1 MNWSDI
7 PRNPSQRMLRQ
18 FGALGAGICLA
29 MAAAA
34 VLSAPSWTVCVTND
48 CDGFTISGD
57 AQAAWTWLAAG
68 LGVGLVT
75 LLRPGALRPVFVGW
89 LIVAFPIG
97 WVVGRLAL
105 AAVFFG
111 LFTAVGLLFRM
122 MGRDSMMRQ
131 RRSGSYWAPRD
142 QTTTPADYLRQY

>member
-7 PRNPSQRMLRQ
+7 PRDPSQRMLRQ
-18 FGALGAGICLA
+18 FGALGAGVCLA

-34 VLSAPSWTVCVTND
+34 VLAAPGATVRGAVW
-48 CDGFTISGD
+48 
-57 AQAAWTWLAAG
+57 AWLAAG
-68 LGVGLVT
+68 LGIGLVT
-75 LLRPGALRPVFVGW
+75 LLRPAALRLVFVGW

-105 AAVFFG
+105 AAMFFG

-122 MGRDSMMRQ
+122 MGRDPMTRRRQ
-131 RRSGSYWAPRD
+131 SGSYWAPRD
-142 QTTTPADYLRQY
+142 QSTPPADYLRQY

>member
-7 PRNPSQRMLRQ
+7 PRDPSQRMLRQ
-18 FGALGAGICLA
+18 FGALGAGVCLA

-34 VLSAPSWTVCVTND
+34 VLAVPAGTVRFAVW
-48 CDGFTISGD
+48 
-57 AQAAWTWLAAG
+57 AWLAAA
-68 LGVGLVT
+68 LSIGLVT
-75 LLRPGALRPVFVGW
+75 LLRPAALRLVFVGW

-105 AAVFFG
+105 AAMFFG

-122 MGRDSMMRQ
+122 MGRDPMTRRRQ
-131 RRSGSYWAPRD
+131 SGSYWAPRD
-142 QTTTPADYLRQY
+142 QSTLPADYLRQY

>member
-18 FGALGAGICLA
+18 FGALGVGACLA

-34 VLSAPSWTVCVTND
+34 VLGDTGGTVR
-48 CDGFTISGD
+48 
-57 AQAAWTWLAAG
+57 AWAWLAAG
-68 LGVGLVT
+68 LSVTVLT
-75 LLRPGALRPVFVGW
+75 LLQPSALRPVFVGW

-97 WVVGRLAL
+97 WAVGRVAL
-105 AAVFFG
+105 AAMFFG

-122 MGRDSMMRQ
+122 MGRDSMTRT
-131 RRSGSYWAPRD
+131 RRSGSYWRPRD
-142 QTTTPADYLRQY
+142 QATTAADYLRQY